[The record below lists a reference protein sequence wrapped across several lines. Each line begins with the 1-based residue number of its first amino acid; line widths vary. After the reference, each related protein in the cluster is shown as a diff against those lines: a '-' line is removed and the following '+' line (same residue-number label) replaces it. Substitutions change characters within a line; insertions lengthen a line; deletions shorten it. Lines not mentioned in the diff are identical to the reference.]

1 MASAVARLNALA
13 QELDYPD
20 EVALVARGDEREMTL
35 LHVQERMVV
44 ARVLE
49 PPRDKYI
56 QVDVFGLGPLTERGH
71 INYVEDR
78 KLPGIIK
85 TLLED

>member
-1 MASAVARLNALA
+1 MASAEARLNALV

-20 EVALVARGDEREMTL
+20 EANLITRLDGRQFTL
-35 LHVQERMVV
+35 LYPGRMVT
-44 ARVLE
+44 ARILM

-56 QVDVFGLGPLTERGH
+56 QVDAFGLNPLTERGH

>member
-1 MASAVARLNALA
+1 MASAEARLNALV
-13 QELDYPD
+13 QELDYP
-20 EVALVARGDEREMTL
+20 EEAILTTREDGRAITI
-35 LHVQERMVV
+35 HYIPGWMVT
-44 ARVLE
+44 AKILM

-56 QVDVFGLGPLTERGH
+56 QVDAFGLNPLTERGH

>member
-1 MASAVARLNALA
+1 MDALA

-20 EVALVARGDEREMTL
+20 EVDITTRRDGRAVTL
-35 LHVQERMVV
+35 LSTRGWMVM
-44 ARVLE
+44 AKIME
-49 PPRDKYI
+49 PPRDTYI
-56 QVDVFGLGPLTERGH
+56 QVDAFGLNPLTERGH

>member
-1 MASAVARLNALA
+1 MASAEARLDALA

-20 EVALVARGDEREMTL
+20 EVTVTSRKDGRAITL
-35 LHVQERMVV
+35 LSSRGWMVIAKV
-44 ARVLE
+44 MG

-56 QVDVFGLGPLTERGH
+56 QVDAFGLNPLTERGH
-71 INYVEDR
+71 INYVEDH

-85 TLLED
+85 TLLEE

>member
-1 MASAVARLNALA
+1 MDSAEARLNALV
-13 QELDYPD
+13 QELDYPEEAILTTRED
-20 EVALVARGDEREMTL
+20 GRAITIHYIPGWMVTARILM
-35 LHVQERMVV
+35 
-44 ARVLE
+44 

-56 QVDVFGLGPLTERGH
+56 QVDAFGLNPLTERGH

>member
-1 MASAVARLNALA
+1 MASAEARLNALV
-13 QELDYPD
+13 QELDYPEEAILTTRED
-20 EVALVARGDEREMTL
+20 GRAITIHYIPGWMVTARILM
-35 LHVQERMVV
+35 
-44 ARVLE
+44 

-56 QVDVFGLGPLTERGH
+56 QVDAFGLNPLTERGH